1 MMAMTFTEL
10 GLLLALTGAMGVIG
24 IQRQA
29 RRGEGTMSTTT
40 TGDGAAPREVVEA
53 VVRALRVMDVLW
65 DHAAHGLSSTEVA
78 EAAREGRS
86 YTTRALQTLAAAGY
100 VARHPETGRWAPA
113 PRLARLATRYHRALG
128 QARARID
135 ELEQRVGRLGGT
147 GGSDE

>member
-29 RRGEGTMSTTT
+29 RRGEETMSTTT
-40 TGDGAAPREVVEA
+40 TGGGVVEA

-65 DHAAHGLSSTEVA
+65 DHAAHGLSSTEAA

-86 YTTRALQTLAAAGY
+86 YTTRALQTLEAAGY
-100 VARHPETGRWAPA
+100 VTRHPETGRWAPA

-135 ELEQRVGRLGGT
+135 ELEQRVGRLTDT